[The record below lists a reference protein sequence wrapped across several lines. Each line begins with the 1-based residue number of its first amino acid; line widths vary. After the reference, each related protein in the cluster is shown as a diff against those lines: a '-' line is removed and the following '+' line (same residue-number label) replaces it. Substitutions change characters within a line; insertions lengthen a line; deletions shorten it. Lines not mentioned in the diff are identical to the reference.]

1 MKKLNT
7 VLLVDDDRITNFIN
21 QRLIEKLNITQNVTA
36 LLNGKEA
43 IDYIKTTNLEK
54 KQLPDLILLD
64 INMPVMD
71 GFEFVNS
78 FRALLYE
85 KKVIIVM
92 LTTSSNEKENYS
104 NYSHALLFA
113 RTQSSNFTG
122 ARPVTSSTE
131 PSILS
136 SLPFAVISSSQAMK
150 PA

>member
-92 LTTSSNEKENYS
+92 LTTSSNEKD
-104 NYSHALLFA
+104 
-113 RTQSSNFTG
+113 
-122 ARPVTSSTE
+122 
-131 PSILS
+131 
-136 SLPFAVISSSQAMK
+136 
-150 PA
+150 